1 MRHHPQQP
9 FVVDRIEKA
18 AKVGIEHPVHALAH
32 QRRMQRRKSHMR
44 VPSWPEAVGEA
55 EEIDLVDG
63 AEKLGD
69 CTLNDLVLQSR
80 HAERALPAIGFRDVD
95 TPNRLWPVTARVDA
109 GAEIPEVGLQVL
121 LVRRHRHPID
131 PRTCQPLLSPERPF
145 ERRDVDMMQQASEP
159 GLGGLLGRRVHPRE
173 VGRQGCPALCPDPG
187 LHARDPPGLVPSLSA
202 SRLLRRLHRYYEP
215 VRLPTSARMMASAVP
230 CHHPPPETN
239 PADPVGPLRF
249 QRWPSMHDVAHD
261 PGGATPSR
269 LAMAHMLPSLD
280 ATSSASAILNLSRLN
295 TDALH
300 GSCLRFGPRVAA
312 TPARLG
318 SGLPATALAG

>member
-1 MRHHPQQP
+1 MPGAYMSPLLPASPVTSRTIHCSPGSRP
-9 FVVDRIEKA
+9 AAIGERTSGCADRRSYAPPSAAAIRGRPNRKA

-69 CTLNDLVLQSR
+69 YTLNDLVLQSR

-202 SRLLRRLHRYYEP
+202 SRSY
-215 VRLPTSARMMASAVP
+215 VR
-230 CHHPPPETN
+230 
-239 PADPVGPLRF
+239 
-249 QRWPSMHDVAHD
+249 
-261 PGGATPSR
+261 
-269 LAMAHMLPSLD
+269 
-280 ATSSASAILNLSRLN
+280 
-295 TDALH
+295 
-300 GSCLRFGPRVAA
+300 
-312 TPARLG
+312 
-318 SGLPATALAG
+318 